1 VAMERTTSIV
11 LKLSSELSRYAI
23 CVRFD
28 RDGALMNTIVGQY
41 KDDSTTLATISPSAE
56 LKPNLPDKT
65 AGSLDNLESE
75 KQKQMLHMLN
85 IIDQLQECDI
95 DGAVSL
101 PNSLSAAISLLARAQ
116 FWPR

>member
-1 VAMERTTSIV
+1 MERTTSIV
-11 LKLSSELSRYAI
+11 LKLSSELSSYAI